1 MYHIVAADSRSART
15 GNFLEIVGRYEP
27 LQKPAM
33 ISTKE
38 DRLFSWLRKGAL
50 PTDTVRSLLRRSGAW
65 MKWSMVKKGVD
76 EATIAT
82 AMEKWQMMQAAKSQR
97 EDERRAKRRAVKR
110 EAKKPEGP
118 AATPAA
124 PAPPAAP
131 AVPAAPAG
139 PAAQ

>member
-1 MYHIVAADSRSART
+1 MPMYHIVAADSRSART

-65 MKWSMVKKGVD
+65 MKWSMVKKGAD
-76 EATIAT
+76 EGAIAT

-110 EAKKPEGP
+110 EAKKSVAPVATP
-118 AATPAA
+118 ATPAA
-124 PAPPAAP
+124 
-131 AVPAAPAG
+131 PAAPAG

>member
-27 LQKPAM
+27 LQKPAA

-38 DRLFSWLRKGAL
+38 DRLFYWLSKGAL

-65 MKWSMVKKGVD
+65 MKWSMTKKGMA

-82 AMEKWQMMQAAKSQR
+82 EMEKWQLLQTVKHQR
-97 EDERRAKRRAVKR
+97 KEERKAQRLAVKR
-110 EAKKPEGP
+110 QAKKAEAP

-124 PAPPAAP
+124 VESAP
-131 AVPAAPAG
+131 
-139 PAAQ
+139 Q